1 MNDTDSGNSIAVA
14 LVAGQAM
21 RRCAWHR
28 VRSPSGPGDVAPVP
42 AVPVPLPVPA
52 PVPRV
57 TPAVGRVTV
66 AVGRVTVAVGRVTV
80 AVEAVGVSP

>member
-42 AVPVPLPVPA
+42 GVPVPLPV

-66 AVGRVTVAVGRVTV
+66 AVGRVTVAV
-80 AVEAVGVSP
+80 EAVGVSP